1 MSANL
6 ILRSTIGG
14 NSNTTKNAPLT
25 NAEMDQN
32 FINLDLEID
41 NAVTTLTGAINARAP
56 LASPALTGTP
66 TAPTASA
73 GTNTTQVATT
83 AFVNT
88 AIVANDPI
96 PMAIALG

>member
-6 ILRSTIGG
+6 ILRTLTGG
-14 NSNTTKNAPLT
+14 TGNTTKSAPLT

-32 FINLDLEID
+32 FINLDNEID
-41 NAVTTLTGAINARAP
+41 LKAP
-56 LASPALTGTP
+56 SLSPALTGTP

-73 GTNTTQVATT
+73 GTSTTQIATT
-83 AFVNT
+83 AFVGS

>member
-41 NAVTTLTGAINARAP
+41 GLATTVGSKANI
-56 LASPALTGTP
+56 ASPALTGVP

-73 GTNTTQVATT
+73 GTATTQLATT
-83 AFVNT
+83 AFVGA